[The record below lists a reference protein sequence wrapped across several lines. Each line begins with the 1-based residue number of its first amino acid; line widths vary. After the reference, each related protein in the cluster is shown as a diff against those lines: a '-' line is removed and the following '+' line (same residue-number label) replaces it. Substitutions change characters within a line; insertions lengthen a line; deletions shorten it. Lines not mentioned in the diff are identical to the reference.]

1 MTRCNTPNCVLVL
14 GHAGAHTAAPKGA
27 TLDKQAEQRRNDE
40 TLMALDF
47 PTPWYADLNDE
58 DPA

>member
-1 MTRCNTPNCVLVL
+1 MTRCNTPNCVLIL
-14 GHAGAHTAAPKGA
+14 GHTGAHTAKPSRAP
-27 TLDKQAEQRRNDE
+27 LDKRAEQRRNDE

-58 DPA
+58 EPA